1 MNIFMKTGLIMLLV
15 LTWESAQAD
24 KLADL
29 QAEMDELTEYV
40 MDLAQQ
46 AIDLGE
52 DITALKRENAALK
65 KYQQQ
70 SAPVG
75 SIYTFAA
82 TTIPEGFLFCDGK
95 AYDKTAYPELFTVIG
110 YTYGGKGAKFNVP
123 DYRKMFLRGMDKL
136 RQGRKLASVQQDAT
150 AMPNIPFTSHSAG
163 EHAHS
168 MAGAGNHSHSTSS
181 HGAGNH
187 YHNVTGTTNKKGSH
201 DHRYD
206 DRYPTDGFQK
216 NSGVWHDHN
225 VYTRTSDKART
236 TGSAGSHAHSFNV
249 NTNSRGSH
257 SHKVDLKSA
266 DNHVHTINQN
276 GKHTHAIAGGDAETR
291 PINQAVVYIIKAFP

>member
-1 MNIFMKTGLIMLLV
+1 MLLV

-24 KLADL
+24 KLANL
-29 QAEMDELTEYV
+29 QAQMDELAEYV

-123 DYRKMFLRGMDKL
+123 DYRKMFLRGIDKL

-150 AMPNIPFTSHSAG
+150 AMPDNRFVTHSAG
-163 EHAHS
+163 GHSHS
-168 MAGAGNHSHSTSS
+168 MAGAGNHNHSAST

-187 YHNVTGTTNKKGSH
+187 YHNVTGATTTKG
-201 DHRYD
+201 DHGHKYYD
-206 DRYPTDGFQK
+206 HYLKSSYLIDEGSWEDSYVPRGLTDA
-216 NSGVWHDHN
+216 S
-225 VYTRTSDKART
+225 RT
-236 TGSAGSHAHSFNV
+236 TGSAGLHAHSFNA
-249 NTNSRGSH
+249 NTNSIGSH
-257 SHKVDLKSA
+257 SHSVTLTYA
-266 DNHVHTINQN
+266 GNHAHTINQN
-276 GKHTHAIAGGDAETR
+276 GNHTHAIAGGDAETR